1 MYIIIGGGGDVGY
14 YLTKSLLNQGH
25 EVLLLEKGSTRY
37 QALSEELGQSVVRGD
52 ACEARTM
59 EEVGVNRA
67 DVVIAVTG
75 EDEDNLVIC
84 QMAKKRFNVARTIA
98 RLNNPKNELIFQK
111 LGIDITVSPTRS
123 ILSLIEAEL
132 PGTTFVTLMTL
143 KRAGLEIMEIRVP
156 TDSPIAGKTLSAI
169 NLPRSGTI
177 ALIIRDNEYIFPTA
191 DTKILAND
199 EVYALV
205 SREGEEALRTALGT
219 TR

>member
-25 EVLLLEKGSTRY
+25 EVLLLEKGNTRY

-111 LGIDITVSPTRS
+111 LGIDVTVSPTRS

>member
-98 RLNNPKNELIFQK
+98 RLNNPKNDVLFQK
-111 LGIDITVSPTRS
+111 LGIDVTVSPTRS

-156 TDSPIAGKTLSAI
+156 TDSPIAGKTLSTI
-169 NLPRSGTI
+169 NLPRNGTI

-205 SREGEEALRTALGT
+205 NREGEEALRTALGT